1 MFEKLITRPIFSV
14 VISIVIVIM
23 GIMGLTSLPMTLY
36 PDIAPPVYMSM
47 PDTRELMLRQL

>member
-36 PDIAPPVYMSM
+36 PDIAPPLCICQCQIPGS
-47 PDTRELMLRQL
+47 